1 MNKQELLDIIAEKK
15 KETDTLILAHSYQE
29 PDIIECAD
37 IVGDSFAL
45 SVAATKTDAKR
56 VIMCGVRFMAETV
69 KILSPEKTVIL
80 PRPRATCPMAEQI
93 SPERVRKFKEEN
105 PDVTVV
111 AYINTTAELKAEAD
125 VCVTSSSAVKIVSS
139 LPGKDILFIPDQN
152 LGRWVQEKVPDKHII
167 LWDGYCPI
175 HSQIT
180 EQDVLRVRAQHP
192 DAKLAM
198 HPECPSES
206 LTYADCIGSTS
217 AIINYAL
224 NTDGD
229 VIIGTERG
237 VCDYLQIHHPEKN
250 FFQLRGDKLV
260 CKDMK
265 MTTLTDVYS
274 ALTGGG
280 EDIGLE
286 ESLRVKAKRSI
297 DNMLKYG
304 G

>member
-1 MNKQELLDIIAEKK
+1 MQTEELLQIIKEKK

-29 PDIIECAD
+29 PEVIEAAD
-37 IVGDSFAL
+37 IVGDSYAL
-45 SVAATKTDAKR
+45 SVAATKNPAKR
-56 VIMCGVRFMAETV
+56 VILCGVRFMAETV

-80 PRPRATCPMAEQI
+80 PKPRATCPMAEQI
-93 SPERVRKFKEEN
+93 SPERVRKFREEN
-105 PDVTVV
+105 PGVAVV

-125 VCVTSSSAVKIVSS
+125 VCVTSSSAVKIVSA
-139 LPGKDILFIPDQN
+139 LPQKDILFIPDQN
-152 LGRWVQEKVPDKHII
+152 LGAWVQKQCPDKHLI

-175 HSQIT
+175 HSQIN
-180 EQDVLRVRAQHP
+180 EQDVLRARAQHP
-192 DAKLAM
+192 GAKLAM
-198 HPECPSES
+198 HPECGQAP
-206 LTYADCIGSTS
+206 LAYADCVGSTS

-224 NTDGD
+224 NTDDD

-237 VCDYLQIHHPEKN
+237 VADFLQRKYPERN

-265 MTTLTDVYS
+265 MTSLADVYN

-280 EDIGLE
+280 EEIQME
-286 ESLRVKAKRSI
+286 EALRVSAKRSI